1 LQPERLKIPKNPV
14 LTTSP
19 SPSFQ
24 GGAFIMGLL
33 VLIYFR
39 QK

>member
-1 LQPERLKIPKNPV
+1 MRLKIPKNPV

-19 SPSFQ
+19 NPSLK
-24 GGAFIMGLL
+24 GGAFITGLPMQ
-33 VLIYFR
+33 IFFR

>member
-1 LQPERLKIPKNPV
+1 MQPERRPTPKNPV
-14 LTTSP
+14 LTTTPNP
-19 SPSFQ
+19 SLK